1 MKAVGVT
8 RFGGPEV
15 LDVFELPAP
24 HAGPGQVRVRVH
36 AATVNPGDRFL
47 RGGFADV
54 SAVRPP
60 YVLGAE
66 AAGVVDEIG
75 PGTDT
80 GLRLGD
86 RVMAV
91 VVPNTATGG
100 AYAEYV
106 VLPARQV
113 ALAPAGTSH
122 AEAATLPMNGLTAR
136 LALDLADLAP
146 GRTVAVT
153 GGAGA
158 VGGYVVQLAAA
169 DGLTV
174 VAVASP
180 HDEDLVREL
189 GADLVVPRSGDI
201 GRNILRAVP
210 SGVDGLVDTVGAG
223 ASASLAV
230 REGGTMSSSVGI
242 GSSEELRLRAVRN
255 RTAVFTS
262 YLGDT
267 ARLDRLRVQVEKGLL
282 TLRVARTLPAEDAV
296 TAHRLLEQGGIRGRL
311 VLEF

>member
-8 RFGGPEV
+8 CFGGPEV
-15 LDVFELPAP
+15 IDVFDAPEP

-47 RGGFADV
+47 RGGFTGAC
-54 SAVRPP
+54 ALRPP

-75 PGTDT
+75 PGTRT
-80 GLRLGD
+80 GLRVGD

-91 VVPNTATGG
+91 AVPTSATGG
-100 AYAEYV
+100 ACAQYV
-106 VLPARQV
+106 ALPARQV

-136 LALDLADLAP
+136 LALDLAGLAP

-153 GGAGA
+153 GSAGA
-158 VGGYVVQLAAA
+158 VGGYAVQLARA

-180 HDEDLVREL
+180 DDEELVRSL
-189 GADLVVPRSGDI
+189 GAHRVVPRAGDI

-230 REGGTMSSSVGI
+230 REGGTLSSTVGV
-242 GSSEELRLRAVRN
+242 GSTEELRLRAIRN
-255 RTAVFTS
+255 RTAVLTA
-262 YLGDT
+262 YLGDVE
-267 ARLDRLRVQVEKGLL
+267 RLERLRIQVEQGRL
-282 TLRVARTLPAEDAV
+282 TLRVARILPAEEAV
-296 TAHRLLEQGGIRGRL
+296 AAHRLLERGGIRGRL